1 MLNLILDHL
10 VWLILAVIL
19 ILFSLT
25 IENFFQIG
33 IFLNILQHATFVGL
47 IAIGLS
53 FCIIAGHMDL
63 SVESVMAFAAM
74 IAAWLAAERGSA
86 SGLELAPWMTLLVVL
101 AFGALAGAF
110 NGFLVIR
117 LHINAF
123 IVTLAMYI
131 AIRGLGLVL
140 TGGRSMYGLPDS
152 FRAVATANVLGL
164 PLLVIILALAYVIFH
179 LHLTRTRFGRH
190 VYLVGGNPTAPFRA
204 GIDVERV
211 LYTVFILSGVL
222 AALAGW
228 LLAARTNGATPNRH
242 AVRSLRRG
250 GHRRRIPARRH
261 RPAIRRVRRRAAA
274 FIDRHRDQRHGPG
287 RLLHAGAGR
296 PDAPRRPPRQRQD
309 HDPQA
314 AVAVG
319 WRRRRPRGRPRR
331 PRPRHPRQSPGARIL
346 GKPHRPDSGEEI
358 NVMSP
363 DLTGSQNDLVHA
375 VNRAGFAGGSKA

>member
-1 MLNLILDHL
+1 VLNALLDHL

-19 ILFSLT
+19 LLFSLT
-25 IENFFQIG
+25 IENFFQLG

-74 IAAWLAAERGSA
+74 IAAWLAATRGSA
-86 SGLELAPWMTLLVVL
+86 SGLELAPWMTLLVAL

-110 NGFLVIR
+110 NGLLVIR
-117 LHINAF
+117 LQINAF

-152 FRAVATANVLGL
+152 FRAVATASVLGL

-179 LHLTRTRFGRH
+179 LYLTRTRFGRH

-204 GIDVERV
+204 GIKVERV

-222 AALAGW
+222 AAFAGW
-228 LLAARTNGATPNRH
+228 LLAARTNGATPNLGLGMLFEAFA
-242 AVRSLRRG
+242 AVVIGGVSLRG
-250 GHRRRIPARRH
+250 G
-261 RPAIRRVRRRAAA
+261 V
-274 FIDRHRDQRHGPG
+274 G
-287 RLLHAGAGR
+287 RLSGVFAGVLLLSSIDTA
-296 PDAPRRPPRQRQD
+296 
-309 HDPQA
+309 
-314 AVAVG
+314 
-319 WRRRRPRGRPRR
+319 
-331 PRPRHPRQSPGARIL
+331 
-346 GKPHRPDSGEEI
+346 I
-358 NVMSP
+358 NVMGL
-363 DLTGSQNDLVHA
+363 DAYYMQVIRGGLMLLA
-375 VNRAGFAGGSKA
+375 VLLDSAKTTIRRRLLL